1 MPSLRDAQRL
11 RQRPGKEDVP
21 PPSLVQLLQHV
32 KSLTSELTSHEELL
46 AELYG
51 SHLRDRS
58 ALAETG
64 AKVIGL
70 RQTVKGLDGEVAAL
84 RALLL
89 AKGWAGGNPPP
100 LRAADGSAANLTIS
114 YSESRPRQPE
124 EPGRSFEPLSIDDS
138 RADTDQATLGSPAS
152 SMPSN
157 RLFASGIDP
166 HIATQL
172 GSHGESVARAAF
184 THSSH
189 TEAEFS
195 PDRFR
200 RSPASCAISEPP
212 HSTLLTIRSLV
223 TLATAEITLF
233 RVENNRMRTE
243 LASLIRKKNTEV
255 TELQT
260 ARKELKTAREYSVTQ
275 SLRLLSYNGRCFSP
289 AVGALGAQVARLETE
304 RKSKFPV
311 ICLANILAVTTETTK
326 NQRIRTAAAEA
337 SGPPP

>member
-189 TEAEFS
+189 TEA
-195 PDRFR
+195 DFR

-260 ARKELKTAREYSVTQ
+260 ALVELQAQVTRSETAFAQLSRKDNAELRELKTA
-275 SLRLLSYNGRCFSP
+275 L
-289 AVGALGAQVARLETE
+289 GALGAQVARLETE